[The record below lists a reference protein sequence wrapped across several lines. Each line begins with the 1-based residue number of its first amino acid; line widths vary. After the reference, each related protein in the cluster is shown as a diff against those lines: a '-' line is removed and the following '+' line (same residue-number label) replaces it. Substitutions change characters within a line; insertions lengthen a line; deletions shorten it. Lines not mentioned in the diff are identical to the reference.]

1 MKEDITD
8 LISTSINELKNASQK
23 EDIIAESKIINT
35 IISLCE
41 AYKKHYLTVLILFNS
56 RKKSE

>member
-23 EDIIAESKIINT
+23 EDIIDESKIINT

-41 AYKKHYLTVLILFNS
+41 AYKNII
-56 RKKSE
+56 